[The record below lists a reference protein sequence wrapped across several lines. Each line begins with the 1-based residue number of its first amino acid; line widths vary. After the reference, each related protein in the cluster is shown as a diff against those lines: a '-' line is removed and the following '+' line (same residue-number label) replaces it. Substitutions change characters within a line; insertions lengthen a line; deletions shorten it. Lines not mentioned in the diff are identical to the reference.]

1 MPNRAR
7 FVIHISLLLLITL
20 FARPASAFS
29 PSTAEPPYAL
39 SAPELSREGY
49 FVLSAQAQ
57 PSAATQ
63 LLWVDYATSAQFSHI
78 SRSYPWLGQG
88 VQDFQQITLTG
99 FTSGDHY
106 FRLRNAAG
114 DVLSNVV
121 HVRVD
126 HYPLWQAL
134 GLFFAGLTVFIVLVV
149 LIIANHRT
157 ASRTKISQSKGANHE

>member
-20 FARPASAFS
+20 FARPAFALS
-29 PSTAEPPYAL
+29 PSTAELPYAL

-49 FVLSAQAQ
+49 FVLTAQVQ
-57 PSAATQ
+57 SSAAEQ
-63 LLWVDYATSAQFSHI
+63 SLWVDYAGSAQFAHV
-78 SRSYPWLGQG
+78 SRSYPWLGRG
-88 VQDFQQITLTG
+88 VADFQQITLTG

-134 GLFFAGLTVFIVLVV
+134 GLFFAGLTVFMVLVV
-149 LIIANHRT
+149 LIIANHRA
-157 ASRTKISQSKGANHE
+157 ASRAKVSRSKGTEHE

>member
-20 FARPASAFS
+20 FARPSSALS
-29 PSTAEPPYAL
+29 PSTAEYPYSL
-39 SAPELSREGY
+39 HAPEVSREGY
-49 FVLSAQAQ
+49 FVLNAQAQ
-57 PSAATQ
+57 PSISVQ
-63 LLWVDYATSAQFSHI
+63 SLWVDHATSAEFSHI
-78 SRSYPWLGQG
+78 TRSYPWLGRG
-88 VQDFQQITLTG
+88 VADFQQITLTG

-134 GLFFAGLTVFIVLVV
+134 GLFFAGLTVFILLVV

>member
-20 FARPASAFS
+20 FARPAFALS
-29 PSTAEPPYAL
+29 PSTAELPYAL

-49 FVLSAQAQ
+49 FVLTAQVQSSTAEQ
-57 PSAATQ
+57 S
-63 LLWVDYATSAQFSHI
+63 LWVDYAGSAQFAHV

-88 VQDFQQITLTG
+88 VADFQQITLTG

-134 GLFFAGLTVFIVLVV
+134 GLFFAGLTVFMVLVV
-149 LIIANHRT
+149 LIIANHRA
-157 ASRTKISQSKGANHE
+157 ASRAKVSRSKGTEHE

>member
-1 MPNRAR
+1 VPNRAR

-20 FARPASAFS
+20 FARPAFALS
-29 PSTAEPPYAL
+29 PSTAELPYAL

-49 FVLSAQAQ
+49 FVLTAQVQ
-57 PSAATQ
+57 SSAAEQ
-63 LLWVDYATSAQFSHI
+63 SLWVDYAGSAQFAHV

-88 VQDFQQITLTG
+88 VADFQQITLTG

-134 GLFFAGLTVFIVLVV
+134 GSFFAGLTVFMVLVV
-149 LIIANHRT
+149 LIIANHRA
-157 ASRTKISQSKGANHE
+157 ASRAKVSQSKGTEHE